1 MAQTTE
7 ECLAFLSE
15 ARDALD
21 ELSLLKDQEAQLGQ
35 EEKKLEKTLSTE
47 KKLVSDTIQ
56 QTVKSRR
63 AEIDS
68 SYETEL
74 AKVQEKLKKERNK
87 REKAKNQRMK
97 DRIEEETSELHSQN
111 QELQMQL
118 KTLFKGSGAPV
129 FCRTRLYYS
138 LFMPHF
144 GREYLTL
151 FGGILLAFLVLPFG
165 AYLLIPER
173 KALYLAVIYALDILV
188 FAGAYILIS
197 SKTKV
202 PHLDTLKKGRAI
214 LDQIYS
220 NHKKIRVITATIR
233 KDRNESQYNLE
244 KYDDEISQLQQELD
258 TVANQ
263 KKEALNTFEN
273 VTKTILSDE
282 IEHNHKER
290 LDQLEQDYQQ
300 TSARLKETQQQL
312 KTRTLYVAEHYG
324 TYLGKEF
331 LDPLKIV
338 DLSALIRDGKAKNV
352 TEAIAQ
358 YQNQKQAPA
367 QP

>member
-21 ELSLLKDQEAQLGQ
+21 ELSLLQDQEAQLEQ

-56 QTVKSRR
+56 QTIKSRR

-68 SYETEL
+68 SYEAEL
-74 AKVQEKLKKERNK
+74 GKVQEKLKKERNK

-97 DRIEEETSELHSQN
+97 DRIAEETSELHEHN
-111 QELQMQL
+111 RELQLQL
-118 KTLFKGSGAPV
+118 KTLFKGSGTPLL
-129 FCRTRLYYS
+129 CRSRFYYS

-144 GREYLTL
+144 GKEYLTL
-151 FGGILLAFLVLPFG
+151 FGCILLVFLVLPFG
-165 AYLLIPER
+165 AYMLIPER
-173 KALYLAVIYALDILV
+173 KSLYLAVIYALDILI

-197 SKTKV
+197 GKTKI
-202 PHLDTLKKGRAI
+202 PHLETLKKGRTI

-220 NHKKIRVITATIR
+220 NNKKIHVITATIQ

-244 KYDDEISQLQQELD
+244 KYDDEISQLHQELD

-263 KKEALNTFEN
+263 KKDALNTFEN
-273 VTKTILSDE
+273 VTKTILTDE
-282 IEHNHKER
+282 IEHNHKDR
-290 LDQLEQDYQQ
+290 LDQLEAEYQQ
-300 TSARLKETQQQL
+300 TAARLKETQQQV
-312 KTRTLYVAEHYG
+312 KTRTLYVANHYA

-352 TEAIAQ
+352 SEAIAQ
-358 YQNQKQAPA
+358 YQSQKQTSA
-367 QP
+367 Q